1 MVKISKY
8 LYKETETTLFFMS
21 TKQIKS
27 NQRLLPV
34 FSFIDKKKIDKIQFK
49 NQQQKYALSFLKSIG
64 RLIKIAIKYFFCISD
79 QILFQFITLYFALY

>member
-8 LYKETETTLFFMS
+8 LYRETETTLFFMS

-34 FSFIDKKKIDKIQFK
+34 FSFIDKKKIQFK

-64 RLIKIAIKYFFCISD
+64 RLIKIAIKYFF
-79 QILFQFITLYFALY
+79 YF